1 MPVST
6 IDTLGRLGDILFRR
20 DDVESIADG
29 LEDDNKNRPRWVI
42 TLLVVAA
49 ATVGL
54 AIFKGPD
61 IIALMRATSDSEAE
75 LMPFVEARLEK
86 SKTALDEMIYSKE
99 TLIQRYEMN
108 EKNAS
113 DEGREERERKHN
125 ETVAM
130 LENEIDSVREQIS
143 KLESRL
149 ESFYGQP

>member
-1 MPVST
+1 M
-6 IDTLGRLGDILFRR
+6 
-20 DDVESIADG
+20 ESIADG

>member
-1 MPVST
+1 
-6 IDTLGRLGDILFRR
+6 
-20 DDVESIADG
+20 VESIADG